1 MSSVRTKKGKVG
13 KTVAKMAQ
21 SYVMGDEPYFDGQLN
36 DLDLIK
42 AFNWYRLEKTVSDS
56 RKYVENY
63 FKSRGKTREL
73 SWINKIP
80 DSVFPLTAG
89 WMARIVDRGGI
100 LPSYLEDRIDMRLK
114 DAYAIT
120 NSDQHSEKIIEH
132 YVPVEH
138 NNVPVEHNFPS
149 TEQKKTSVYDRVKA
163 RVDAFLCEVEGY
175 LDDDRT
181 IDLYD
186 KMVKFQYPANAVKQI
201 IDLLQPRR
209 DEIALVLSGEL
220 KEGYNHLS
228 KAELNNI
235 LFVYDKW
242 ISDAKRYGS
251 NQKKIRNK
259 LRVPKTVPVD
269 KIVKNVKYQAESK
282 EHKIVS
288 VSPTQIVGATEVWL
302 YNTRYGNL
310 TVLRANSDKGLS
322 FKASKVINFDE
333 ELSMTKKV
341 ARKADYFLKEVMSR
355 TKAKLKSLMNE
366 AKTKPGTLAERIND
380 NTLILRVFRE

>member
-1 MSSVRTKKGKVG
+1 MRTKKGKVG

-21 SYVMGDEPYFDGQLN
+21 SYVMGDEPVFFGQELN
-36 DLDLIK
+36 DVDIIK
-42 AFNWYRLEKTVSDS
+42 AFNWYRLERTVSDA

-63 FKSRGKTREL
+63 YKSRGKYNEL

-80 DSVFPLTAG
+80 DSSFPLTAG
-89 WMARIVDRGGI
+89 WMARIIDRGGI
-100 LPSYLEDRIDMRLK
+100 LPSYLEGRIDMRLK
-114 DAYAIT
+114 DAYTNYCSEIIT
-120 NSDQHSEKIIEH
+120 VPEERHS
-132 YVPVEH
+132 H
-138 NNVPVEHNFPS
+138 NIS
-149 TEQKKTSVYDRVKA
+149 SIEQKKSSIYDRVKA
-163 RVDAFLCEVEGY
+163 RVDTFLCELEGY

-186 KMVKFQYPANAVKQI
+186 KMVKFQYPANNIKQI

-220 KEGYNHLS
+220 KEGYDHLS
-228 KAELNNI
+228 KSELKNI
-235 LFVYDKW
+235 LSVYDRW

-259 LRVPKTVPVD
+259 LKVPKTVPID
-269 KIVKNVKYQAESK
+269 KLIKHVKYQSESK

-288 VSPTQIVGATEVWL
+288 IPPAQIVGATEVWL

-310 TVLRANSDKGLS
+310 TVIRANSDKGLS
-322 FKASKVINFDE
+322 FKASKVINFNA

-366 AKTKPGTLAERIND
+366 AKTKPGTLAERINE